1 MDEDST
7 IVEYHKQYCK
17 ELLEFHKNKQKLYY
31 LANRDKILQKQK
43 TISGII
49 NFLKIKNNQIHY
61 SIHHSNQL
69 KYDKWQ

>member
-43 TISGII
+43 QYRDYK
-49 NFLKIKNNQIHY
+49 FLKIKN
-61 SIHHSNQL
+61 L
-69 KYDKWQ
+69 